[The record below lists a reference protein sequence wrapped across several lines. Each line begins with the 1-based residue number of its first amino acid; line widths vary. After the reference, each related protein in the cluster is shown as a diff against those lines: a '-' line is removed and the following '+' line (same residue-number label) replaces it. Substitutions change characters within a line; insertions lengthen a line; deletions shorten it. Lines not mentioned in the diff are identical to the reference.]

1 MVEMMK
7 SELYDTSVIIVTYNH
22 ADFIKSCLESL
33 IINKGL
39 EIIVVDNC
47 SNDNTVNIIKKFPTV
62 KLIKNENNNG
72 YGNGVNLGIK
82 HSKGKYVVVLNPDVK
97 VERNSIEKL
106 IIPLKNKNI
115 ITIPK
120 VLLYDGSKINTCGN
134 IEHFTG
140 LTFTRGL
147 GKDKTEF
154 SKSKYVA
161 GLSGVCF
168 AIKRELY
175 QKIGGFDENIFL
187 YMEDTEL
194 SWKINSL
201 GFKIQY
207 IPDSVIYHDYR
218 LNVPAEKIYHL
229 EKGRY
234 MVLRKY
240 FTWKQFLMFLPSI
253 FVTELFTFGYAAIN
267 GIDGLKFKLKAIKE
281 GFSKDIE
288 KININRK
295 ELIKSLGWKIP
306 EDQLSY
312 NFIDKIIRKAG
323 NFVYF
328 LNYILISYLWIVP
341 SEKIQKGH
349 SQNEFQ
355 IDSVNK
361 ENKTKIA
368 LICSH
373 GGHLTE
379 ILCILEAFKGQEIFF
394 ITYTNFR
401 TKNLDYNKYLL
412 ENIGTSPLKM
422 FKSFLKIFKILIKE
436 RPDTVVSTGS
446 EIAIPAFIISKFLR
460 INTIFIESWCR
471 VKTKSGTGKI
481 VYPFSDLFLVQWPEL
496 LEKYGKKAKY
506 KGAVI

>member
-1 MVEMMK
+1 MK

-22 ADFIKSCLESL
+22 ADFIKMCLNSL
-33 IINKGL
+33 KINKSI

-47 SNDNTVNIIKKFPTV
+47 SSDDTVKIIKKFPSV

-72 YGNGVNLGIK
+72 YGNGVNLGVK

-97 VERNSIEKL
+97 VERNSIKEL
-106 IIPLKNKNI
+106 IKPLKIHENI
-115 ITIPK
+115 ITVPK

-147 GKDKTEF
+147 GEDTTRF
-154 SKSKYVA
+154 NKSTYVT

-207 IPDSVIYHDYR
+207 IPGSVVYHDYR

-234 MVLRKY
+234 IVLRKY

-253 FVTELFTFGYAAIN
+253 FVTEFFTFGYASLN
-267 GIDGLKFKLKAIKE
+267 GINGLKFKLKAIKE

-288 KININRK
+288 KIDINRK
-295 ELIKSLGWKIP
+295 ELIKLLDWKIP
-306 EDQLSY
+306 DDQLSY
-312 NFIDKIIRKAG
+312 NFMDKIIKKAG

-328 LNYILISYLWIVP
+328 LNYILIFYLWTVM
-341 SEKIQKGH
+341 SEKIQKGY
-349 SQNEFQ
+349 SPNEFQ

-361 ENKTKIA
+361 GYNMKIA

-379 ILCILEAFKGQEIFF
+379 ILYLLEAFKGHEIFF
-394 ITYTNFR
+394 ITYNNFR
-401 TKNLDYNKYLL
+401 TKNLGYDTYLL
-412 ENIGTSPLKM
+412 DNIGTNPLKM
-422 FKSFLKIFKILIKE
+422 AKSFLQMFKILFKE
-436 RPDTVVSTGS
+436 RPDVIISTGS
-446 EIAIPAFIISKFLR
+446 EIAIPAFIIAKFLR

-471 VKTKSGTGKI
+471 VKTKSATGKI
-481 VYPFSDLFLVQWPEL
+481 VYPFSDIFLVQWPEL
-496 LEKYGKKAKY
+496 LDEYGKKAEY
-506 KGAVI
+506 GGAVI